1 LKLTED
7 SSMRKLVFGLSAT
20 ILAASAAFA
29 ADPTVSEDT
38 RMAAA
43 DTAAFNKL
51 DADGDGRVSA
61 IEAANDSKI
70 AAAFTQADVDKDG
83 YLTKSEFANMA
94 RMKTPNDSTG
104 ASPRSET
111 TTPDEDAS
119 YTVPPQ

>member
-1 LKLTED
+1 
-7 SSMRKLVFGLSAT
+7 MRKLVFGLGAT

-29 ADPTVSEDT
+29 ADPTVTEDT

-51 DADGDGRVSA
+51 DTDGDGRVSA
-61 IEAANDSKI
+61 IEAANDSKV

-94 RMKTPNDSTG
+94 RMKTPNDSAG
-104 ASPRSET
+104 ATPRSESMP
-111 TTPDEDAS
+111 PDEDTS
-119 YTVPPQ
+119 PTIPPQ

>member
-1 LKLTED
+1 
-7 SSMRKLVFGLSAT
+7 MRKLVFGLSTT
-20 ILAASAAFA
+20 IVAASAAFAVFA
-29 ADPTVSEDT
+29 ADPTVSDDT

-83 YLTKSEFANMA
+83 YLTKSEFANLA
-94 RMKTPNDSTG
+94 RMKTPGESSG
-104 ASPRSET
+104 ATPRSET
-111 TTPDEDAS
+111 TTPDEDS
-119 YTVPPQ
+119 SSTVPPQ

>member
-1 LKLTED
+1 
-7 SSMRKLVFGLSAT
+7 MRKLVFGLSAT

-94 RMKTPNDSTG
+94 RMKTPNDSAG

-119 YTVPPQ
+119 STVPPQ

>member
-1 LKLTED
+1 
-7 SSMRKLVFGLSAT
+7 MRNLVFGLTAT

-29 ADPTVSEDT
+29 ADPTVTDNT

-70 AAAFTQADVDKDG
+70 AAGFTQADADKDG
-83 YLTKSEFANMA
+83 YLTRSEFANLGRA
-94 RMKTPNDSTG
+94 KTPTDDASATPPSDSTLPDD
-104 ASPRSET
+104 ATS
-111 TTPDEDAS
+111 TTP
-119 YTVPPQ
+119 PQ